1 MAEFSVI
8 SPLMEGDNG
17 FLVRCAKTD
26 MTARVVRNGRGVGTG
41 IEPEF
46 RIFFPKADGVLTI
59 DQPP

>member
-17 FLVRCAKTD
+17 FLGRCAEAN
-26 MTARVVRNGRGVGTG
+26 MTGRVVRNGRGVGTG